1 VDVEDVAALL
11 TGDRVTKALE
21 AAPGREAAAAG
32 LEEVKREANAV
43 TVTAWAYTCPLFR
56 SI

>member
-1 VDVEDVAALL
+1 MDVEDVAALL